1 MASDS
6 KRRDRQVVR
15 ILGIL
20 GALLEGTGASVHDLA
35 RRFGTRRETIY
46 RDLRA
51 LEDAGYPVVG
61 DNDGHLSRPHLLDG
75 KRTPQVRFTPEELS
89 ALDWAAAQ
97 ASAGPFSEALDEARQ
112 KLQVM
117 SAAQGQ
123 EAVGVA
129 EVTDSWGPTAP
140 ATAPKVLLRLAEGI
154 LRRRSCMVT
163 YRAPDSAEAKTY
175 SYHPYRLLNVAG
187 AFYCV
192 GKVPHRDSLTTLAT
206 HRIGEIELLPDS
218 FTVDQAL
225 DLHRHRREAFGVVWE
240 EPITVVLRF
249 RADQAPY
256 VAERQWHPSQELKW
270 LPDGRLEL
278 TFRAGGVFEITRWIL
293 GWGDAVEVI
302 APGEMRRQIRQIL
315 LLESAFYNE

>member
-1 MASDS
+1 MASES

-61 DNDGHLSRPHLLDG
+61 DDDGHLSRPHLLDG
-75 KRTPQVRFTPEELS
+75 RRTPQVRFTPEELT

-97 ASAGPFSEALDEARQ
+97 ASAGPFSEALDGARQ

-117 SAAQGQ
+117 SAALGR

-140 ATAPKVLLRLAEGI
+140 ATAPEVLLRLAEGI
-154 LRRRSCMVT
+154 LRRRACMVT
-163 YRAPDSAEAKTY
+163 YRTPDSAEPKTY
-175 SYHPYRLLNVAG
+175 SYHPYRLLNVTG

-192 GKVPHRDSLTTLAT
+192 GKVPPRESLTTLAT
-206 HRIGEIELLPDS
+206 HRIAKIELLPDS
-218 FTVDQAL
+218 FTVDQTL
-225 DLHRHRREAFGVVWE
+225 DLNRHR
-240 EPITVVLRF
+240 
-249 RADQAPY
+249 
-256 VAERQWHPSQELKW
+256 
-270 LPDGRLEL
+270 
-278 TFRAGGVFEITRWIL
+278 
-293 GWGDAVEVI
+293 
-302 APGEMRRQIRQIL
+302 
-315 LLESAFYNE
+315 

>member
-1 MASDS
+1 MASES

-15 ILGIL
+15 VIGIL
-20 GALLEGTGASVHDLA
+20 DALLHGTGASVHDLA

-97 ASAGPFSEALDEARQ
+97 ASAGPFSEALAGARQ
-112 KLQVM
+112 KLQAI
-117 SAAQGQ
+117 SAALGQ

-140 ATAPKVLLRLAEGI
+140 PTAPAVLVRLAEAI
-154 LRRRSCMVT
+154 LRRRACMVT
-163 YRAPDSAEAKTY
+163 YRTPDSAEPKTY
-175 SYHPYRLLNVAG
+175 CYHPYRLLNVAG

-192 GKVPHRDSLTTLAT
+192 GRVPYRDGLTTLAT
-206 HRIGEIELLPDS
+206 HRIGAIELMADS
-218 FTVDQAL
+218 FTVGQAL
-225 DLHRHRREAFGVVWE
+225 NLDRHRQEAFGVVWE
-240 EPITVVLRF
+240 EPIKVVLRL
-249 RADQAPY
+249 RA
-256 VAERQWHPSQELKW
+256 EGFL
-270 LPDGRLEL
+270 
-278 TFRAGGVFEITRWIL
+278 
-293 GWGDAVEVI
+293 
-302 APGEMRRQIRQIL
+302 
-315 LLESAFYNE
+315 